1 MELTPLFTII
11 PLDKAISCTISRD
24 TGRPWIFEHNSPVK
38 QTDFPTQ
45 SPAVFS
51 ERGGSISRGR
61 AKQTRGR
68 NLLNHLTEHQDY
80 ILAFAKFEDIPFTN
94 NLAERDLRPA
104 KIKQKVSG
112 CFRTFTGAERFA
124 HIRSFIS
131 TARKQSRNVFK
142 ELVHATNGQSFVLQL
157 VPVGS

>member
-1 MELTPLFTII
+1 MHQLLMQLYEASN
-11 PLDKAISCTISRD
+11 K
-24 TGRPWIFEHNSPVK
+24 GRGRVENLGVWVK
-38 QTDFPTQ
+38 KYKRICKQADLEEPPPKEQ
-45 SPAVFS
+45 
-51 ERGGSISRGR
+51 GSRGR

-68 NLLNHLTEHQDY
+68 NLLNRLTEHQDY

-112 CFRTFTGAERFA
+112 CFRTFAGAERFA
-124 HIRSFIS
+124 RIRSFIS

-157 VPVGS
+157 MPVGS